1 MIIKNTVL
9 NAAGLVIP
17 GLLFIPAAAYLAR
30 TLGVE
35 QFGLLLLMYAM
46 LGYSGIFDA
55 GMTRAVIRKIAQSK
69 TKDEDDFI
77 MGTALGAVLVISAIP
92 VFLVLFFSDDIA
104 VWLKVSENY
113 TADTVAGLKLLALVV
128 PLFLITVVAFSY
140 LEGKEEFQ
148 KLSLYKVITGA
159 VMATAPA
166 IAVYNDASLVSAVL
180 GLLGARIFTAILAIF
195 SLNMSIG
202 IRNLKF
208 DKKVLIDLVTFG
220 GWISLSNI
228 ISPVMVYMDRFI
240 LSNSV
245 GAASVAFYNAP
256 SDLIEKISVLP
267 GALARTIFPLFSRL
281 GSHIEYEKK
290 IYFGLVI
297 VLLILLAPLF
307 LMAESIMDLW
317 LGEPYGLQ
325 SSFILKILIIGFFFN
340 ALAQIPFAAIQAK
353 GHSRLTALLHL
364 TEVAPYL
371 LLLFYLVDI
380 LGLVGAAYAWTARVI
395 IDFFCLLFFSRRI

>member
-128 PLFLITVVAFSY
+128 PFFLITVVAFSY
-140 LEGKEEFQ
+140 LEGKEEFL
-148 KLSLYKVITGA
+148 KLSFYKVITGA

-290 IYFGLVI
+290 IYFGLVF
-297 VLLILLAPLF
+297 VLIILLTPLF
-307 LMAESIMDLW
+307 LMAESILDLW

-353 GHSRLTALLHL
+353 GHSRFTALLHL

-380 LGLVGAAYAWTARVI
+380 LGLVGAAYAWAARVI

>member
-140 LEGKEEFQ
+140 LEGKEEFL
-148 KLSLYKVITGA
+148 KLSLYKVIAGA

-180 GLLGARIFTAILAIF
+180 GLLGARIFTASLAIF

-245 GAASVAFYNAP
+245 GAASAAFYNAP

-290 IYFGLVI
+290 IYFGLII

-364 TEVAPYL
+364 TQVAPYL

-380 LGLVGAAYAWTARVI
+380 LGLVGAAYAWTVRVI

>member
-1 MIIKNTVL
+1 VIIKNTVL

-140 LEGKEEFQ
+140 LEGKEEFL
-148 KLSLYKVITGA
+148 KLSFYKVITGA

-353 GHSRLTALLHL
+353 GHSRFTALLHL

-380 LGLVGAAYAWTARVI
+380 LGLVGAAYAWAARVI

>member
-17 GLLFIPAAAYLAR
+17 GLLFIPAAAFLAR

-128 PLFLITVVAFSY
+128 PFFLITVVAFSY
-140 LEGKEEFQ
+140 LEGKEEFL
-148 KLSLYKVITGA
+148 KLSFYKVITGA

-166 IAVYNDASLVSAVL
+166 IAVYNDTSLVSAVL
-180 GLLGARIFTAILAIF
+180 GLLGARIFTASLAIF

-202 IRNLKF
+202 ITNLKF

-256 SDLIEKISVLP
+256 SDLIDKISVLP

-290 IYFGLVI
+290 IYFGLVF
-297 VLLILLAPLF
+297 VLIIILTPLF
-307 LMAESIMDLW
+307 LMTESILDLW

-353 GHSRLTALLHL
+353 GHSRFTALLHL

-380 LGLVGAAYAWTARVI
+380 LGLVGAAYAWAARVI

>member
-17 GLLFIPAAAYLAR
+17 GLLFIPAAAFLAR

-69 TKDEDDFI
+69 TKDEHDFI

-128 PLFLITVVAFSY
+128 PFFLITVVAFSY
-140 LEGKEEFQ
+140 LEGKEEFL
-148 KLSLYKVITGA
+148 KLSFYKVITGA

-317 LGEPYGLQ
+317 LGEPYALQ

-380 LGLVGAAYAWTARVI
+380 LGLVGAAYAWAARVI
-395 IDFFCLLFFSRRI
+395 IDFFCLLFFSRRL

>member
-1 MIIKNTVL
+1 VIIKNTVL

>member
-92 VFLVLFFSDDIA
+92 VFLVLFFSDDMA

-140 LEGKEEFQ
+140 LEGKEEFL
-148 KLSLYKVITGA
+148 KLSLFKVITGI

-353 GHSRLTALLHL
+353 GYSRLTALLHL

-371 LLLFYLVDI
+371 MLLFYLVDI
-380 LGLVGAAYAWTARVI
+380 WGLVGAAYAWTARVI

>member
-128 PLFLITVVAFSY
+128 PFFLITVVAFSY
-140 LEGKEEFQ
+140 LEGKEEFL
-148 KLSLYKVITGA
+148 KLSFYKVITGA

-297 VLLILLAPLF
+297 VLIILLAPLF

-353 GHSRLTALLHL
+353 GHSRFTALLHL

-380 LGLVGAAYAWTARVI
+380 LGLVGAAYAWAARVI
-395 IDFFCLLFFSRRI
+395 IDFFCLLFFSRKI

>member
-140 LEGKEEFQ
+140 LEGKEEFL
-148 KLSLYKVITGA
+148 KLSLFKVITGA

>member
-92 VFLVLFFSDDIA
+92 VFLVLFFSDDMA

-140 LEGKEEFQ
+140 LEGKEEFL
-148 KLSLYKVITGA
+148 KLSLFKVITGI

-353 GHSRLTALLHL
+353 GYSRLTALLHL

-380 LGLVGAAYAWTARVI
+380 WGLVGAAYAWTARVI

>member
-17 GLLFIPAAAYLAR
+17 GLLFIPAAAFLAR

-113 TADTVAGLKLLALVV
+113 TADTVAALKLLALVV
-128 PLFLITVVAFSY
+128 PFFLITVVAFSY
-140 LEGKEEFQ
+140 LEGKEEFL
-148 KLSLYKVITGA
+148 KLSFYKVIAGA

-180 GLLGARIFTAILAIF
+180 GLLGARIFTAILAII

-228 ISPVMVYMDRFI
+228 ISPIMVYMDRFI
-240 LSNSV
+240 LSSSV

-281 GSHIEYEKK
+281 GTHVEYELKL
-290 IYFGLVI
+290 YSGLVV
-297 VLLILLAPLF
+297 VLLLLLIPLF
-307 LMAESIMDLW
+307 LMSESILDLW

-325 SSFILKILIIGFFFN
+325 SSLIFKILIIGFFFN
-340 ALAQIPFAAIQAK
+340 AMAQIPFAAIQAK
-353 GHSRLTALLHL
+353 GYSKFTALLHL
-364 TEVAPYL
+364 SEVVPYL
-371 LLLFYLVDI
+371 LLLFYLVDVF
-380 LGLVGAAYAWTARVI
+380 GLVGAAYAWASRVI
-395 IDFFCLLFFSRRI
+395 LDFFCLFYFSKKI

>member
-104 VWLKVSENY
+104 VWLKVSENH

>member
-92 VFLVLFFSDDIA
+92 VFLVLFFSDDMA

-140 LEGKEEFQ
+140 LEGKEEFL
-148 KLSLYKVITGA
+148 KLSLFKVITGT

-353 GHSRLTALLHL
+353 GYSRLTALLHL

-380 LGLVGAAYAWTARVI
+380 WGLVGAAYAWTARVI

>member
-140 LEGKEEFQ
+140 LEGKEEFL
-148 KLSLYKVITGA
+148 KLSFYKVITGA

-353 GHSRLTALLHL
+353 GHSRFTALLHL

-380 LGLVGAAYAWTARVI
+380 LGLVGAAYAWAARVI

>member
-353 GHSRLTALLHL
+353 GYSRLTALLHL

-380 LGLVGAAYAWTARVI
+380 WGLVGAAYAWTARVI

>member
-69 TKDEDDFI
+69 TKDEYDFI

-140 LEGKEEFQ
+140 LEGKEEFL
-148 KLSLYKVITGA
+148 KLSLY
-159 VMATAPA
+159 
-166 IAVYNDASLVSAVL
+166 
-180 GLLGARIFTAILAIF
+180 
-195 SLNMSIG
+195 
-202 IRNLKF
+202 
-208 DKKVLIDLVTFG
+208 
-220 GWISLSNI
+220 
-228 ISPVMVYMDRFI
+228 
-240 LSNSV
+240 
-245 GAASVAFYNAP
+245 
-256 SDLIEKISVLP
+256 
-267 GALARTIFPLFSRL
+267 
-281 GSHIEYEKK
+281 GS
-290 IYFGLVI
+290 
-297 VLLILLAPLF
+297 
-307 LMAESIMDLW
+307 S
-317 LGEPYGLQ
+317 
-325 SSFILKILIIGFFFN
+325 
-340 ALAQIPFAAIQAK
+340 
-353 GHSRLTALLHL
+353 HL
-364 TEVAPYL
+364 
-371 LLLFYLVDI
+371 
-380 LGLVGAAYAWTARVI
+380 RV
-395 IDFFCLLFFSRRI
+395 

>member
-140 LEGKEEFQ
+140 LEGKEEFL
-148 KLSLYKVITGA
+148 KLSLFKVITGT

-353 GHSRLTALLHL
+353 GYSRLTALLHL

-380 LGLVGAAYAWTARVI
+380 WGLVGAAYAWTARVV

>member
-140 LEGKEEFQ
+140 LEGKEEFL
-148 KLSLYKVITGA
+148 KLSFYKVITGA

-180 GLLGARIFTAILAIF
+180 GLLGARIFTASLAIF

-202 IRNLKF
+202 ITNLKF

-256 SDLIEKISVLP
+256 SDLIDKISVLP

-290 IYFGLVI
+290 IYFGLVF
-297 VLLILLAPLF
+297 VLIILLTPLF
-307 LMAESIMDLW
+307 LMAESILDLW

-353 GHSRLTALLHL
+353 GHSRFTALLHL

-380 LGLVGAAYAWTARVI
+380 LGLVGAAYAWAARVI

>member
-17 GLLFIPAAAYLAR
+17 GLLFIPAAAFLAR

-55 GMTRAVIRKIAQSK
+55 GMTRAVIRKVAQSK

-92 VFLVLFFSDDIA
+92 VFIVLFFSDDIA

-113 TADTVAGLKLLALVV
+113 TADTVAGLKLLALIV

-140 LEGKEEFQ
+140 LEGKEEFL

-290 IYFGLVI
+290 IYFGLVF
-297 VLLILLAPLF
+297 VLIILLTPLF
-307 LMAESIMDLW
+307 LMAESILDLW

>member
-17 GLLFIPAAAYLAR
+17 GLLFIPAAAFLAR

-55 GMTRAVIRKIAQSK
+55 GMTRAVIRKVAQSK

-92 VFLVLFFSDDIA
+92 VFIVLFFSDDIA

-113 TADTVAGLKLLALVV
+113 TADTVAGLKLLALII

-140 LEGKEEFQ
+140 LEGKEEFL

-290 IYFGLVI
+290 IYFGLVF
-297 VLLILLAPLF
+297 VLIILLTPLF
-307 LMAESIMDLW
+307 LMAESILDLW

>member
-1 MIIKNTVL
+1 VIIKNTVL

-140 LEGKEEFQ
+140 LEGKEEFL
-148 KLSLYKVITGA
+148 KLSFYKVITGA

>member
-140 LEGKEEFQ
+140 LEGKEEFL
-148 KLSLYKVITGA
+148 KLSLFKVITGT

-353 GHSRLTALLHL
+353 GYSRLTALLHL

-380 LGLVGAAYAWTARVI
+380 WGLVGAAYAWTARVI

>member
-128 PLFLITVVAFSY
+128 PLFLITIVAFSY
-140 LEGKEEFQ
+140 LEGKEEFL
-148 KLSLYKVITGA
+148 KLSLFKVITGT

-353 GHSRLTALLHL
+353 GYSRLTALLHL

-380 LGLVGAAYAWTARVI
+380 WGLVGAAYAWTARVI

>member
-1 MIIKNTVL
+1 
-9 NAAGLVIP
+9 
-17 GLLFIPAAAYLAR
+17 
-30 TLGVE
+30 
-35 QFGLLLLMYAM
+35 
-46 LGYSGIFDA
+46 
-55 GMTRAVIRKIAQSK
+55 
-69 TKDEDDFI
+69 
-77 MGTALGAVLVISAIP
+77 
-92 VFLVLFFSDDIA
+92 
-104 VWLKVSENY
+104 
-113 TADTVAGLKLLALVV
+113 
-128 PLFLITVVAFSY
+128 
-140 LEGKEEFQ
+140 
-148 KLSLYKVITGA
+148 
-159 VMATAPA
+159 
-166 IAVYNDASLVSAVL
+166 
-180 GLLGARIFTAILAIF
+180 
-195 SLNMSIG
+195 
-202 IRNLKF
+202 
-208 DKKVLIDLVTFG
+208 
-220 GWISLSNI
+220 
-228 ISPVMVYMDRFI
+228 MVYMDRFI

-353 GHSRLTALLHL
+353 GYSRLTALLHL

-380 LGLVGAAYAWTARVI
+380 WGLVGAAYAWTARVI

>member
-128 PLFLITVVAFSY
+128 PFFLITVVAFSY
-140 LEGKEEFQ
+140 LEGKEEFL
-148 KLSLYKVITGA
+148 KLSFYKVITGA

-195 SLNMSIG
+195 SLNMLIG

-290 IYFGLVI
+290 IYFGLVF
-297 VLLILLAPLF
+297 VLIILLTPLF
-307 LMAESIMDLW
+307 LMAESILDLW

-353 GHSRLTALLHL
+353 GHSRFTALLHL

-380 LGLVGAAYAWTARVI
+380 LGLVGAAYAWAARII

>member
-140 LEGKEEFQ
+140 LEGKEEFL
-148 KLSLYKVITGA
+148 KLSFYKVITGA

-353 GHSRLTALLHL
+353 GHSRFTALLHL

-380 LGLVGAAYAWTARVI
+380 LGLVGAAYAWAARVI
-395 IDFFCLLFFSRRI
+395 IDFFCLLFFSRKI

>member
-92 VFLVLFFSDDIA
+92 VFLVLFFSDDMA

-353 GHSRLTALLHL
+353 GYSRLTALLHL

-380 LGLVGAAYAWTARVI
+380 WGLVGAAYAWTARVI